1 MLALKKKRE
10 AEKKQAEED
19 AAKAEAAASATPG
32 AASPA
37 PAAAGQVS
45 LFGIG
50 GEKKSKKGEQ
60 QGAKKTPGEIRIQK
74 GKSSCCKLIVFLRVP
89 TFVFWVLTTLFLHFL
104 CLCYY
109 LQTLI
114 HTHTHTHTHTRS
126 HHRYWGT

>member
-19 AAKAEAAASATPG
+19 AARAEAAASATPG

-37 PAAAGQVS
+37 PAAAAGGQVS

-74 GKSSCCKLIVFLRVP
+74 GKVSECKPIVLLRVP
-89 TFVFWVLTTLFLHFL
+89 TFVFFLGSDNSVFISF
-104 CLCYY
+104 CSSFPASKCEPEK
-109 LQTLI
+109 
-114 HTHTHTHTHTRS
+114 
-126 HHRYWGT
+126 